1 MIERRTAIEL
11 RAGGDKKSPRL
22 VGHAAIFNSPS
33 QDLGGFTEIVKPG
46 AFTRTLKTDRD
57 PLALVQH
64 MPQLVLGRRSAGTL
78 KLTEDARGLAFEIDV
93 PDTTTARDLL
103 VSVERGDVRGAS
115 FAFGKA
121 RVMLKSGK
129 AWPGIG
135 RRGENVLIRFT
146 AGYETVPAPILTAI
160 KRQVGAMYEN
170 REAVV
175 VNASVAK
182 LPGGV
187 EALLAPLRVW

>member
-1 MIERRTAIEL
+1 MTHVERRVAIEL

-33 QDLGGFTEIVKPG
+33 QDLGGFTEIVLPG

-78 KLTEDARGLAFEIDV
+78 RLTQDAKGLAFEIDV

-115 FAFGKA
+115 FAFSTPAGGDRWEMRGDKVVRELIDVDLHEITITAQPAYLDTSVA
-121 RVMLKSGK
+121 RRSYELKFAPTPRLRSL
-129 AWPGIG
+129 
-135 RRGENVLIRFT
+135 RRFL
-146 AGYETVPAPILTAI
+146 ETV
-160 KRQVGAMYEN
+160 
-170 REAVV
+170 
-175 VNASVAK
+175 
-182 LPGGV
+182 
-187 EALLAPLRVW
+187 